1 MSRATGCVAL
11 TGYCERQGVK
21 YAFDLRFKGPPA
33 PKQLP
38 SSRRVAALLDDAKSL
53 SVEVEEAGL
62 LKRALARCTAWQCRV
77 VPKVPACDSESPSA
91 CCSESPSACCSVSS
105 SRSSVAT
112 ASPLAQGQRTQCVRG
127 SAGGLLPSLN

>member
-62 LKRALARCTAWQCRV
+62 LKHALARCTAWQCRV
-77 VPKVPACDSESPSA
+77 VPKVPSHAPHLIARADA
-91 CCSESPSACCSVSS
+91 VSVS
-105 SRSSVAT
+105 RVPVAHR
-112 ASPLAQGQRTQCVRG
+112 AKIYY
-127 SAGGLLPSLN
+127 